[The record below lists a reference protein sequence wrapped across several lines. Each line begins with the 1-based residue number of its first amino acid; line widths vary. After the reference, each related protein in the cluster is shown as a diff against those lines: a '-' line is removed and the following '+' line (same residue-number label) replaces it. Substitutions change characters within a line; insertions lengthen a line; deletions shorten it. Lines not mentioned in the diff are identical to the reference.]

1 MAIFKNNPPIITNG
15 LVLYVDAKNPISYIT
30 SSTSVFN
37 LVGSTTGI
45 FGGNVGNTTGGAP
58 GFNTEGYWTFNSSSQ
73 QNISWGDNF
82 DLTTTNISGFVWGW
96 VNSAIQ
102 QLPWIDKLSSNG
114 NYRLHTSAT
123 GQLIF
128 GIRNTANVYEQMTSA
143 TGIVQFQRWNY
154 IGFTFDNATR
164 TGKTYVNG
172 TLVQTNVFT
181 IDRGNTSEVL
191 RTGYQ
196 TNNNFALNGR
206 IATLSIYEKELTL
219 PEIQQNYNATK
230 TRFGLT

>member
-1 MAIFKNNPPIITNG
+1 MAIFKNNPPIVTNG
-15 LVLYVDAKNPISYIT
+15 LVLYVDATNRQSYV
-30 SSTSVFN
+30 SGSTSVFN

-82 DLTTTNISGFVWGW
+82 NLTSTNISGFIWGW
-96 VNSAIQ
+96 VNSASGD
-102 QLPWIDKLSSNG
+102 LPWIDKLSGQG

-128 GIRNTANVYEQMTSA
+128 GIRNTSNTYEQMISS
-143 TGIVQFQRWNY
+143 TGVVQFQRWNY
-154 IGFTFDNATR
+154 IGFTYDNTTR
-164 TGKTYVNG
+164 TGKTYING
-172 TLVQTNVFT
+172 SLVQTKVFT

-191 RTGYQ
+191 RVGYQ
-196 TNNNFALNGR
+196 NNNGFVL
-206 IATLSIYEKELTL
+206 
-219 PEIQQNYNATK
+219 QNN
-230 TRFGLT
+230 L